1 MTEIFPIQQPTSVL
15 TGPITAEVDNDE
27 YAIKVF
33 MGSLARKSHHTIRSY
48 EKECHRF
55 LLWLKATKPPAPAM
69 LPLVGVEDINNYLVF
84 LENPRPFSDDFLSA
98 HGWKHQPFRKPLA
111 EASVSHCITVLH
123 QMFAAMREL
132 RAGGDEPY
140 CKFNPVKLAHD
151 GNSGPKDDDEVG
163 QALTPSEWEAVQEAI
178 DTLPR
183 ETERDQRHYH
193 RARWI
198 FQLLYRAF
206 LRREEAASLTM
217 GSFEAS
223 PEGWSIRL
231 VGKGGKKTKIIATDK
246 LMSELRLYRQ
256 TLGLPALPSP
266 GEQRPAIMAIT
277 GKEKGVTAQAIYLI
291 CGVIYERAAELAK
304 ERGDTAAA
312 TRLSVATPHWMR
324 HTGITHAME
333 AGVNPR
339 YVMAQARHSSL
350 NVTARYDHQE
360 RRAWRADLGK
370 V

>member
-1 MTEIFPIQQPTSVL
+1 
-15 TGPITAEVDNDE
+15 
-27 YAIKVF
+27 
-33 MGSLARKSHHTIRSY
+33 
-48 EKECHRF
+48 
-55 LLWLKATKPPAPAM
+55 
-69 LPLVGVEDINNYLVF
+69 
-84 LENPRPFSDDFLSA
+84 
-98 HGWKHQPFRKPLA
+98 
-111 EASVSHCITVLH
+111 
-123 QMFAAMREL
+123 
-132 RAGGDEPY
+132 
-140 CKFNPVKLAHD
+140 
-151 GNSGPKDDDEVG
+151 
-163 QALTPSEWEAVQEAI
+163 
-178 DTLPR
+178 
-183 ETERDQRHYH
+183 
-193 RARWI
+193 
-198 FQLLYRAF
+198 
-206 LRREEAASLTM
+206 M